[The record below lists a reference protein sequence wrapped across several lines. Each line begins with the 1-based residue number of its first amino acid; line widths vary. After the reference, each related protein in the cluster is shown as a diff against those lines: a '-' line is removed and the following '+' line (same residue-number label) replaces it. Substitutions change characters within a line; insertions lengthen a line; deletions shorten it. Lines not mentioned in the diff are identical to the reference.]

1 MTLNIESFL
10 NDSSNNFVKDYDN
23 AAYEHNTYMHRHT
36 RRYIS
41 PPKPHQK
48 NDTIQEK
55 TTEEKIIEEKP
66 KEWFETEQGLIYITA
81 GVVGLIGIVIILSQ
95 LRKK

>member
-1 MTLNIESFL
+1 MSLNIESFL
-10 NDSSNNFVKDYDN
+10 NDSSNNFIKDYDN
-23 AAYEHNTYMHRHT
+23 AAYEQNSYKHRHIRHHT
-36 RRYIS
+36 K
-41 PPKPHQK
+41 PPHHHQNK
-48 NDTIQEK
+48 DIIQENPKDEK
-55 TTEEKIIEEKP
+55 TTEEKP